1 MIRNLF
7 YIILLVLLTV
17 NNSIAQRD
25 PFTRSLTRENILKN
39 QDEEIIQD
47 KTIFAEK
54 PTETFLRKRSS
65 NPNILNVD
73 PILDEDLDKYILKG
87 TALSPLSKISE
98 KSFIKKE
105 RQGLN
110 KIDLG
115 NIPTVHV
122 IQSGDSLESIAKEYG
137 FTVAEL
143 KIANGVISSRDTLIV
158 GNYLTLPNRYHLV
171 KKGETLNSI
180 AKVYNIDAG
189 QLAAFNNLKEK
200 ENILLREKLQL
211 PFFIFYNNKPQSLND
226 IAKQFDRTVAELKTI
241 NQFSKTD
248 VINKDQIVKIPIYV
262 NVARDYQNLNVK
274 SIHDYKINSNNMAIV
289 AVDNKQFM
297 VNEGSRL
304 GNKKGIIVS
313 IQKNMMI
320 VLENSNEFIFEINTP
335 INPRK
340 IAMTNNSK
348 QKTDEDKIE
357 DKMEDNS
364 GNDRNSTP
372 NTNKE
377 LINK

>member
-7 YIILLVLLTV
+7 YIILIVFLMTNKSL
-17 NNSIAQRD
+17 AQRD
-25 PFTRSLTRENILKN
+25 PFTRSLTRESISKN
-39 QDEEIIQD
+39 QGEEIIQD

-54 PTETFLRKRSS
+54 PTETFLRKKSS

-87 TALSPLSKISE
+87 TALSPLNKISE
-98 KSFIKKE
+98 KSFLKKE

-110 KIDLG
+110 KIDFG
-115 NIPTVHV
+115 NIPTTHL
-122 IQSGDSLESIAKEYG
+122 IQSADTLESIAKEYG

-143 KIANGVISSRDTLIV
+143 KIANGIISSRDTLIV
-158 GNYLTLPNRYHLV
+158 GNYLSLPNRYHLV

-180 AKVYNIDAG
+180 AKVYNINPA

-226 IAKQFDRTVAELKTI
+226 IAKQFDRTVSELKTI

-274 SIHDYKINSNNMAIV
+274 SVSDYKINSNNMAIV

-340 IAMTNNSK
+340 VVMTNNPV
-348 QKTDEDKIE
+348 QKMDQDNMDENFVNDK
-357 DKMEDNS
+357 NL
-364 GNDRNSTP
+364 NP
-372 NTNKE
+372 NTKKE
-377 LINK
+377 PTPK

>member
-25 PFTRSLTRENILKN
+25 PFTRSLTRENISKN

-357 DKMEDNS
+357 DKMEDNY

>member
-25 PFTRSLTRENILKN
+25 PFTRSLTRENISKN

-47 KTIFAEK
+47 KTIFAER

-241 NQFSKTD
+241 NQFSKND
-248 VINKDQIVKIPIYV
+248 IINKDQIVKIPIYV

-320 VLENSNEFIFEINTP
+320 VLENNNEFIFEINTP

>member
-25 PFTRSLTRENILKN
+25 PFTRSLTRENISKN

-248 VINKDQIVKIPIYV
+248 IINKDQIVKIPIYV

>member
-25 PFTRSLTRENILKN
+25 PFTRSLTRENISKN

>member
-25 PFTRSLTRENILKN
+25 PFTRSLTRENISKN

-274 SIHDYKINSNNMAIV
+274 SINDYKINSNNMAIV

>member
-7 YIILLVLLTV
+7 YVILLVLLTV

-25 PFTRSLTRENILKN
+25 PFTRSLTRENISKN

>member
-25 PFTRSLTRENILKN
+25 PFTRSLTRESISKN
-39 QDEEIIQD
+39 QGEEIIQD

-54 PTETFLRKRSS
+54 PTETFLRKKSS

-87 TALSPLSKISE
+87 TALSPLNKISE
-98 KSFIKKE
+98 KSFLKKE

-115 NIPTVHV
+115 NIPTIHL
-122 IQSGDSLESIAKEYG
+122 IQSGDTLESIAKEYG

-143 KIANGVISSRDTLIV
+143 KIANGIISSRDTLIV
-158 GNYLTLPNRYHLV
+158 GNYLSLPNRYHLV

-180 AKVYNIDAG
+180 AKVYNINPS

-211 PFFIFYNNKPQSLND
+211 PFFIFYNNKPQSLKD
-226 IAKQFDRTVAELKTI
+226 IAKQFDRTVSELKSI
-241 NQFSKTD
+241 NQFSKID

-274 SIHDYKINSNNMAIV
+274 SVSDYKINSNNMAIV

-340 IAMTNNSK
+340 VAMTNNPI
-348 QKTDEDKIE
+348 QKMDQDNMDEDFVN
-357 DKMEDNS
+357 DKDL
-364 GNDRNSTP
+364 TP
-372 NTNKE
+372 NTKKE
-377 LINK
+377 PTPK

>member
-25 PFTRSLTRENILKN
+25 PFTRSLTRENISKN

-248 VINKDQIVKIPIYV
+248 IINKDQIVKIPIYV

-320 VLENSNEFIFEINTP
+320 VLENNNEFIFEINTP

>member
-1 MIRNLF
+1 MISK
-7 YIILLVLLTV
+7 
-17 NNSIAQRD
+17 SIAQGD
-25 PFTRSLTRENILKN
+25 PFTRSLTRESISKN
-39 QDEEIIQD
+39 QSEEIIQD
-47 KTIFAEK
+47 KTIFTEK

-65 NPNILNVD
+65 NQNILNID

-87 TALSPLSKISE
+87 TALSQLNKISE
-98 KSFIKKE
+98 KDFVKKE

-110 KIDLG
+110 KIDFG
-115 NIPTVHV
+115 NIPTFHL

-180 AKVYNIDAG
+180 AKIYNINAG

-226 IAKQFDRTVAELKTI
+226 IAKQFDRTVSELKTI
-241 NQFSKTD
+241 NQFSKID
-248 VINKDQIVKIPIYV
+248 IINKDQVVKIPIYV

-289 AVDNKQFM
+289 SIDNKQFM

-320 VLENSNEFIFEINTP
+320 VLENNNEFIFEINTP

-340 IAMTNNSK
+340 VEMTNNPI
-348 QKTDEDKIE
+348 QKMEQNNTDEDFVNDKDLAPNKIKE
-357 DKMEDNS
+357 T
-364 GNDRNSTP
+364 TP
-372 NTNKE
+372 K
-377 LINK
+377 

>member
-25 PFTRSLTRENILKN
+25 PFTRSLTRENISKN

-340 IAMTNNSK
+340 IAMTNNSN
-348 QKTDEDKIE
+348 QKIE
-357 DKMEDNS
+357 EGKVEENS
-364 GNDRNSTP
+364 ENGKNLTL
-372 NTNKE
+372 NTNK
-377 LINK
+377 N

>member
-25 PFTRSLTRENILKN
+25 PFTRSLTRENISKN

-211 PFFIFYNNKPQSLND
+211 PFFIFHNNKQQSLND

-357 DKMEDNS
+357 DNS

>member
-25 PFTRSLTRENILKN
+25 PFTRSLTRENISKN

-241 NQFSKTD
+241 NQFSKND
-248 VINKDQIVKIPIYV
+248 IINKDQIVKIPIYV

-320 VLENSNEFIFEINTP
+320 VLENNNEFIFEINTP

>member
-7 YIILLVLLTV
+7 YIILLVFLMISKSL
-17 NNSIAQRD
+17 AQRD
-25 PFTRSLTRENILKN
+25 PFTRSLTRESISKN
-39 QDEEIIQD
+39 QGEEIIQD

-54 PTETFLRKRSS
+54 PTETFLRKKSS

-87 TALSPLSKISE
+87 TALSPLNKISE
-98 KSFIKKE
+98 KSFLKKE

-115 NIPTVHV
+115 NIPTIHL
-122 IQSGDSLESIAKEYG
+122 IQSGDTLESIAKEYG

-143 KIANGVISSRDTLIV
+143 KIANGIISSRDTLIV
-158 GNYLTLPNRYHLV
+158 GNYLSLPNRYHLV

-180 AKVYNIDAG
+180 AKVYNINPS

-211 PFFIFYNNKPQSLND
+211 PFFIFYNNKPQSLKD
-226 IAKQFDRTVAELKTI
+226 IAKQFDRTVSELKSI
-241 NQFSKTD
+241 NQFSKID

-274 SIHDYKINSNNMAIV
+274 SVSDYKINSNNMAIV

-340 IAMTNNSK
+340 VAMTNNPI
-348 QKTDEDKIE
+348 QKMDQDNMDEDFVN
-357 DKMEDNS
+357 DKDL
-364 GNDRNSTP
+364 TP
-372 NTNKE
+372 NTKKE
-377 LINK
+377 PTPK

>member
-25 PFTRSLTRENILKN
+25 PFTRSLTRENISKN

-248 VINKDQIVKIPIYV
+248 IINKDQIVKIPIYV

-372 NTNKE
+372 NTNKA
-377 LINK
+377 LIN

>member
-25 PFTRSLTRENILKN
+25 PFTRSLTRENISKN

-320 VLENSNEFIFEINTP
+320 VLENNNEFIFEINTP

>member
-7 YIILLVLLTV
+7 YIILLVFLMVSKSL
-17 NNSIAQRD
+17 AQRD
-25 PFTRSLTRENILKN
+25 PFTRSLTRESISKN
-39 QDEEIIQD
+39 QGEEIIQD

-54 PTETFLRKRSS
+54 PTETFLRKKSS

-87 TALSPLSKISE
+87 TALSPLNKISE
-98 KSFIKKE
+98 KSFLKKE

-110 KIDLG
+110 KIDFG
-115 NIPTVHV
+115 NIPTIHL
-122 IQSGDSLESIAKEYG
+122 IQSGDTLESIAKEYG

-143 KIANGVISSRDTLIV
+143 KIANGIISSRDTLIV
-158 GNYLTLPNRYHLV
+158 GNYLSLPNRYHLV

-180 AKVYNIDAG
+180 AKVYNINPS

-211 PFFIFYNNKPQSLND
+211 PFFIFYNNKPQSLKD
-226 IAKQFDRTVAELKTI
+226 IAKQFDRTVSELKSI
-241 NQFSKTD
+241 NQFSKID

-274 SIHDYKINSNNMAIV
+274 SVSDYKINSNNMAIV

-340 IAMTNNSK
+340 VVMTNNPI
-348 QKTDEDKIE
+348 QKMDQDNMDEDFVN
-357 DKMEDNS
+357 DKDL
-364 GNDRNSTP
+364 TP
-372 NTNKE
+372 NTKKE
-377 LINK
+377 PTPK

>member
-7 YIILLVLLTV
+7 CIILLVLLMA
-17 NNSIAQRD
+17 SKSLAQRD
-25 PFTRSLTRENILKN
+25 PFTRSLTRENISKN
-39 QDEEIIQD
+39 QGEEIIQD

-54 PTETFLRKRSS
+54 PTETFLRKKSS

-87 TALSPLSKISE
+87 TALSLLNQGTE
-98 KSFIKKE
+98 KSFVKKE

-110 KIDLG
+110 KIDFG
-115 NIPTVHV
+115 NIPTIHL
-122 IQSGDSLESIAKEYG
+122 IQSGDTLESIAKEYG

-143 KIANGVISSRDTLIV
+143 KIANGIISSRDTLIV
-158 GNYLTLPNRYHLV
+158 GNYLSLPNRYHLV

-180 AKVYNIDAG
+180 AKVYNINPS

-211 PFFIFYNNKPQSLND
+211 PFFIFYNNKPQSLKD
-226 IAKQFDRTVAELKTI
+226 IAKQFDRTVSELKSI
-241 NQFSKTD
+241 NQFNKID

-274 SIHDYKINSNNMAIV
+274 SVGDYKINSNNMAIV

-340 IAMTNNSK
+340 VVMTNNPI
-348 QKTDEDKIE
+348 QKIDQDNIDEDLVN
-357 DKMEDNS
+357 DKDL
-364 GNDRNSTP
+364 TP
-372 NTNKE
+372 NNIKE
-377 LINK
+377 PAPK

>member
-7 YIILLVLLTV
+7 YVILLVLLTV

-25 PFTRSLTRENILKN
+25 PFTRSLTRENISKN

-357 DKMEDNS
+357 DKMEDNY